1 MLPAPP
7 VAACP
12 LEPPLSD
19 DPTVPAHV
27 AACLWRGSDL
37 GSAAGDV
44 VPSGFPSLDAELP
57 GGGWPCRAVA
67 ELLSAQPG
75 VLEWRV
81 LAGCL
86 RAVTAAGRTAVLVSP
101 PRVPHLPGL
110 RHEGLDERQ
119 LVWIDASTPSE
130 RLWCTEQL
138 VKSGACGAI
147 VAWLPQARPEQ
158 VRRLQVCA
166 SSCDGP
172 VLLCR
177 PTAARHEPSAAPLRV
192 HAALAPDWTL
202 RVQVLKRRGAAHD
215 GELRLHSIPGGLARV
230 LTPRL
235 LQPNFAVPA
244 EEFADAAVGRAAPR
258 RRVIAAH

>member
-1 MLPAPP
+1 MSTASSAAAVIP
-7 VAACP
+7 V
-12 LEPPLSD
+12 PPLA
-19 DPTVPAHV
+19 DPSTVPAHV
-27 AACLWRGSDL
+27 AAALWRGTEL
-37 GSAAGDV
+37 GLAAGEV
-44 VPSGFPSLDAELP
+44 VPSGFDALDAELP
-57 GGGWPCRAVA
+57 GGGWPCRAVS

-75 VLEWRV
+75 VLEWRL

-86 RAVTAAGRTAVLVSP
+86 RAVTAAGRTVVLVSP

-119 LVWIDASTPSE
+119 LIWVDASTPSE

-147 VAWLPQARPEQ
+147 VAWLPQGRPEQ

-166 SSCDGP
+166 SSCDCP

-202 RVQVLKRRGAAHD
+202 RLQVLKRRGAAHD
-215 GELRLHSIPGGLARV
+215 GELRLPSVPGGLARV

-235 LQPNFAVPA
+235 LQPDVAVPA
-244 EEFADAAVGRAAPR
+244 EEVTDAAVGRAAPR
-258 RRVIAAH
+258 HRAVAAH